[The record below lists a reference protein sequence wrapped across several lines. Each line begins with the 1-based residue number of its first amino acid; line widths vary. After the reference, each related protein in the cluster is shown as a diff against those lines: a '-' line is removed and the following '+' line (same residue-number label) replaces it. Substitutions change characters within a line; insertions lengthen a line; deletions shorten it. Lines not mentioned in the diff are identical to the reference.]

1 MFGLFSKKKD
11 TSPKLVDTQER
22 NTGSTASIGEYI
34 STRATNALKAIG
46 SVQSTGSGDTSYNL
60 YTTSSDLVYA
70 CMMFIA
76 DSTAQVRFK
85 LGQIDR
91 DTNIITTA
99 KDKKL
104 EEMFNTH
111 PNEYQTWT
119 ELLAQETLSLMISGN
134 SYTTFE
140 KNAGKYEMW
149 NLLPPQ
155 EVKPV
160 IDTTTGMIKEYAF
173 GRATVYKRTELVH
186 NKLPSITSFHTG
198 DPILQPLLDQLT
210 LEGYATDDLVQFY
223 DNSSVGST
231 VLTSEQPL
239 TQKQADDVSKK
250 ISNEYSMNNRKRHKM
265 FVLPNNL
272 KPTALRLSPKD
283 AMLLDSLGIAE
294 DRVLQVFKLHKSI
307 LGGASKN
314 ITYTHNMLSLNE
326 VVFNNAVRPYVNRLK
341 DVLESFFRR
350 VTKNPD
356 LVLIPDFTNLP
367 EIQRAVLKHHETAR
381 SLNVAGILS
390 LNEARD
396 ILGVPTIQD
405 HEYADKHFIAQHL
418 IGSNFVTIE
427 ELTKQ
432 TVQELRAVNSS
443 DSVDEADVAIDDV
456 NGSDDPE
463 GGKPNNDT
471 KK

>member
-1 MFGLFSKKKD
+1 MFSLFKSKNSDPSLQAKPEEK
-11 TSPKLVDTQER
+11 SVG
-22 NTGSTASIGEYI
+22 GSASIGEYI

-46 SVQSTGSGDTSYNL
+46 NTQSTGSGDTSYNL
-60 YTTSSDLVYA
+60 YSTSSDLVYA
-70 CMMFIA
+70 CMTFIA
-76 DSTAQVRFK
+76 DSTSQVRFK
-85 LGQIDR
+85 VGQIDR
-91 DTNIITTA
+91 ATNIVTEA

-104 EEMFNTH
+104 AEMFNTH

-160 IDTTTGMIKEYAF
+160 IDTKNGMIKEYAF
-173 GRATVYKRTELVH
+173 GRETTYKRTELVH

-239 TQKQADDVSKK
+239 TQKQADDITAK
-250 ISNEYSMNNRKRHKM
+250 ISKEYSMENRKRHKM

-272 KPTALRLSPKD
+272 KPTALRLAPKD
-283 AMLLDSLGIAE
+283 AMVLDSLGIAE

-307 LGGASKN
+307 LGGASSN
-314 ITYTHNMLSLNE
+314 ITYTHNMESLNE
-326 VVFNNAVRPYVNRLK
+326 VVFNNAIRPYVNRLK
-341 DVLESFFRR
+341 DNLEAFFRR

-367 EIQRAVLKHHETAR
+367 EIHRAVLKHHETAR

-396 ILGVPTIQD
+396 ILGVPKIQD
-405 HEYADKHFIAQHL
+405 HEYADRHFIAQHL

-427 ELTKQ
+427 ELTEQ
-432 TVQELRAVNSS
+432 TVTDLRAANAPTTPTGTPS
-443 DSVDEADVAIDDV
+443 
-456 NGSDDPE
+456 GSDNPE
-463 GGKPNNDT
+463 GGTPNNDT